1 MKYFFS
7 FLLAGVFFYNLTAQ
21 SNYETGY
28 AIYYADY
35 LNGRQT
41 ASGEVFSQQE
51 LTCAHKTHPFGTLL
65 KVTRQDNDMSVIVR
79 VNDRGTFCEGC
90 VVDISRIAAERL
102 DLIKAGKKMVNVQV
116 VGFSRTNPKVLS
128 TWSDV
133 TGRDPVS
140 YDNAPRK
147 IIATPRDKLVA
158 KGETSPANTQVTPQ
172 PRQAQQVPKESPR
185 TYSAPPAV
193 NNVAT
198 TQETEA
204 VKYLPLGQTGYFIQL
219 GAYTLESNAQRTLV
233 DLQRKGMKYLYL
245 QKGSTRPNESVTRMF
260 LGPFKTQY
268 EANNYLRDTCP
279 KFGVTGIV
287 VLLN

>member
-1 MKYFFS
+1 MKYYFAV
-7 FLLAGVFFYNLTAQ
+7 LLAGLFFYDLAAQ
-21 SNYETGY
+21 SNSESGY

-35 LNGRQT
+35 LDGRQT
-41 ASGEVFSQQE
+41 ASGEVFSQQQ

-102 DLIKAGKKMVNVQV
+102 DLVKAGKKMVNVQV

-140 YDNAPRK
+140 YDTAPRK
-147 IIATPRDKLVA
+147 IISVPQDKLVA
-158 KGETSPANTQVTPQ
+158 KGATPTTPQQTPQ
-172 PRQAQQVPKESPR
+172 PRQAQQAQKESPK
-185 TYSAPPAV
+185 TYSAPPAA
-193 NNVAT
+193 NKVAI

-260 LGPFKTQY
+260 LGPFKTQS
-268 EANNYLRDTCP
+268 EANNYLRDVCP